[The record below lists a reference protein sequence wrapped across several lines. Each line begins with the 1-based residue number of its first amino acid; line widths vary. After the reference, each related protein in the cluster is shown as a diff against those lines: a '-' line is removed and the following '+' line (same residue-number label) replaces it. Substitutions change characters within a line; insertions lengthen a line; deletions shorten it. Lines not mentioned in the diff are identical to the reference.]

1 MLSFIGA
8 GCMALAMSGGVA
20 CYSGQTLY
28 CSDVQ
33 NGSFPTCTEWN
44 RRMQAAMEQMKRSG
58 CMSQDG
64 SSSSCAWIGP
74 ALPATIP

>member
-1 MLSFIGA
+1 MFSFIGA
-8 GCMALAMSGGVA
+8 GCVALAMSGAVA
-20 CYSGQTLY
+20 CYSGSTLY

-33 NGSFPTCTEWN
+33 IGSLPTCAEWN
-44 RRMQAAMEQMKRSG
+44 RQVLAAQEAMKKSG

-74 ALPATIP
+74 KLPGTYQ

>member
-1 MLSFIGA
+1 MLAVISA

-20 CYSGQTLY
+20 CYSGSTLY
-28 CSDVQ
+28 CSDILI
-33 NGSFPTCTEWN
+33 GSLPTCTEWN
-44 RRMQAAMEQMKRSG
+44 RQTQEAMEQMKKSG

-74 ALPATIP
+74 KLPGTN